1 MSFADIKQAIVGFV
15 QANMAAA
22 EPVVF
27 AMGFAEGIPGLSLL
41 VPSSALFL
49 GIGALHSAAGG
60 AFWTMWLAASV
71 GAFIGDVVVYGLA
84 RRFERDVQDLPLFRR
99 RSGWLEQGRRLFD
112 RWGVLAVVIGK
123 FTGFLRP
130 FMPAVAGIV
139 RMPLV
144 YFLPASAVSSLAWAG
159 VFLSPGYGFNWLF
172 F

>member
-1 MSFADIKQAIVGFV
+1 MSFADIKQAVVSFV
-15 QANMAAA
+15 QQNMAAA

-41 VPSSALFL
+41 IPSSALFL
-49 GIGALHSAAGG
+49 GLGAVHSAAGG
-60 AFWTMWLAASV
+60 QFWPMWIAASI
-71 GAFIGDVVVYGLA
+71 GAFAGDVVVYALA
-84 RRFERDVQDLPLFRR
+84 RRFERDVENLPLFRR
-99 RSGWLEQGRRLFD
+99 SSRWLEHGHALFD
-112 RWGVLAVVIGK
+112 RWGVLAIVIGK

-130 FMPAVAGIV
+130 FLPAVAGIM

-144 YFLPASAVSSLAWAG
+144 YFLPASALSSFAWAG